1 MEAAAVAQVA
11 LARQGRC
18 PKVAHTFGAPF
29 LAIKDIANNEL
40 SPEPLQ
46 LEPEHTL
53 AEECSGVKLGLAAAE
68 VTVGVIQLC
77 AAATPTVAPAY
88 PVAAGLS
95 SGGWIYSNP
104 ALLQGDHPVGVRPGS
119 R

>member
-1 MEAAAVAQVA
+1 MSSGGAHLVRVRVGLENLTQP
-11 LARQGRC
+11 C
-18 PKVAHTFGAPF
+18 PYPYPYPDPNPGPY
-29 LAIKDIANNEL
+29 